1 MGNQLAL
8 EQEVARRARRARK
21 VSVDGEEDEGYSSGR
36 REPRAH
42 RARWEKG
49 SEELVGQAGEE
60 ESMEELKQ
68 RLLILREA
76 YDEMRDQMTRVEFE
90 ADLLKD
96 DKIEREEE
104 MRLQSVELKK
114 LMELCSV
121 LQQARSADKERIGS
135 LQQQLANLMAARE
148 RDKDD

>member
-1 MGNQLAL
+1 M
-8 EQEVARRARRARK
+8 
-21 VSVDGEEDEGYSSGR
+21 SVDGEEDEGYSSGR

-76 YDEMRDQMTRVEFE
+76 YDEMRGEKRGHSGPPNTPLPRPDDQGGV
-90 ADLLKD
+90 
-96 DKIEREEE
+96 
-104 MRLQSVELKK
+104 
-114 LMELCSV
+114 
-121 LQQARSADKERIGS
+121 
-135 LQQQLANLMAARE
+135 
-148 RDKDD
+148 